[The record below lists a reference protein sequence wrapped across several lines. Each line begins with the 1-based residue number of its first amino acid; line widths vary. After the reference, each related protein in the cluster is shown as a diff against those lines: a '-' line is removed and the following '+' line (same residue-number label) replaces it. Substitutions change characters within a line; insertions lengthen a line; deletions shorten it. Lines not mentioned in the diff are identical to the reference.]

1 MQRLEQCVL
10 HSPMAALAFVLG
22 ILLCSGTT
30 AVDASPRFAFA
41 DVLSDGMVLQAA
53 PSFSVLWGR
62 APSFLGRM
70 TVRIDGVEVLL
81 DEAVQEQA
89 WLRDNGS
96 HIVTWHLE
104 LPPQP
109 AGGPHE
115 LQVDAEFWDESITLA
130 GVLFGDVFIC
140 GGQSN
145 MQMGMSQA
153 HRHDMADVTA
163 AAADGALQNIRMLTV
178 DLTEGQPNLFPDSAQ
193 ARMFYTD
200 YTTEYHTLPL
210 LHGWEPVLPFSYFGP
225 PAANST
231 REQTY
236 LPQGFSIVCLMF
248 GIETFQRAGGIR
260 PVGLISA
267 SCGGSAI
274 EYHMPHSG
282 LVQCLHLAPPHSE
295 RLGYL
300 PYDILEDGTPHPLGR
315 IPPGS
320 DGILFAHGI
329 APLSRMAVTAFLW
342 YQGESNVLDPDTYQ
356 CLLAAL
362 ITSWRAAFPQ
372 PRHHKKHVLDSGSWS
387 RGQQEVDGGE
397 TIFDGIRH
405 TGTNATPFLMVQLA
419 PDTHSEGLL
428 VRQRQA
434 QLNVVRAGHID
445 NVAIVPAFDLG
456 DPHSPSGAQHPRS
469 KVQVARRLAA
479 AAQVL
484 ALM

>member
-1 MQRLEQCVL
+1 METRNLCSSNCQRLDFSVPAGSVHQLPLSCTSRRRSLLKPATLTDPWSYHVIL
-10 HSPMAALAFVLG
+10 HRLSVGMLLAVAHLLACYLQWHVG

-96 HIVTWHLE
+96 HFVTWHLE

-153 HRHDMADVTA
+153 HRHDMADVTT

-178 DLTEGQPNLFPDSAQ
+178 DFTAGAQNLFPDSAQ

-300 PYDILEDGTPHPLGR
+300 PYDILENGTPHPLGR

-320 DGILFAHGI
+320 DGMWRLCQHLISAI
-329 APLSRMAVTAFLW
+329 RTA
-342 YQGESNVLDPDTYQ
+342 
-356 CLLAAL
+356 
-362 ITSWRAAFPQ
+362 R
-372 PRHHKKHVLDSGSWS
+372 
-387 RGQQEVDGGE
+387 
-397 TIFDGIRH
+397 
-405 TGTNATPFLMVQLA
+405 
-419 PDTHSEGLL
+419 
-428 VRQRQA
+428 
-434 QLNVVRAGHID
+434 
-445 NVAIVPAFDLG
+445 
-456 DPHSPSGAQHPRS
+456 
-469 KVQVARRLAA
+469 
-479 AAQVL
+479 QVL
-484 ALM
+484 STLEPRRRWRGVWLLLHRCWLLCKLNPILHTLIPGCCCTGAGSTL